1 MNGSMGSK
9 SLSLMPSCI
18 IERVAQSMGAVLSCE
33 VYITMGNLLEV
44 LAQLKFVSL
53 DCYIEEASHMRNQ

>member
-9 SLSLMPSCI
+9 SLSCRSCI
-18 IERVAQSMGAVLSCE
+18 IGRVAQSMGAVLSCE

>member
-1 MNGSMGSK
+1 
-9 SLSLMPSCI
+9 
-18 IERVAQSMGAVLSCE
+18 MGAVLSCE

-44 LAQLKFVSL
+44 LAQLKFVSR

>member
-1 MNGSMGSK
+1 MF
-9 SLSLMPSCI
+9 
-18 IERVAQSMGAVLSCE
+18 AVLSCE

-53 DCYIEEASHMRNQ
+53 DCYIEETLHMRNQ

>member
-9 SLSLMPSCI
+9 SLSCRSCI

-44 LAQLKFVSL
+44 LAELKFVSL
-53 DCYIEEASHMRNQ
+53 DCYIEETLHMRNQ